1 MNNFMNINEHRAKEF
16 ITHRI
21 NYRRKPMYQ
30 VGLVSMT
37 S

>member
-16 ITHRI
+16 STHRI
-21 NYRRKPMYQ
+21 HDRRKPMSQ
-30 VGLVSMT
+30 VGLASMT